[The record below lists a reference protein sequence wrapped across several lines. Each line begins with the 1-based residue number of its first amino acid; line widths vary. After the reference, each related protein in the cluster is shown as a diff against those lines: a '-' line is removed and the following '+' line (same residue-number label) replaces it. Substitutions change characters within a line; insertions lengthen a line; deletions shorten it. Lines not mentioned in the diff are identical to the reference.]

1 MGFGQI
7 IKQLRRRADMTQ
19 EQLAETL
26 SISGQA
32 VSRWE
37 NDLAMPDISLLPVL
51 ANLFD
56 VTTDYLLGVD
66 IAKKEENI
74 RQILR
79 DAGKWGDIGHSK
91 EAADIV
97 RAGLREY
104 PRSYELMH
112 WLQHYLYYSLKQCEE
127 NRRGEM
133 QTEILDLGEKI
144 LEGCTDD
151 LLRYETIDIL
161 CQTYAQSGNLERAAK
176 LANSLPTVWVTRDAL
191 LAKICTGQAQFDAKR
206 VELTALLNL
215 AIVRMGTLNT
225 RLDDGTWALSP
236 EEDATMF
243 RNVLKLIEMLCPDG
257 DYGSC
262 VIGLMRS
269 YTELAFLCLDRGD
282 VRGGLDWL
290 KQGMKHYIAFD
301 TTYDGTIKH
310 TSLLLRDR
318 EYGRISFM
326 NTENGCLSL
335 LNRLKNH
342 PSFEKIQAD
351 TDGREILSQF
361 ETYAARR

>member
-19 EQLAETL
+19 EQLAEVL

-56 VTTDYLLGVD
+56 VTTDELLGVD

-79 DAGKWGDIGHSK
+79 DAATWGDSGHNK
-91 EAADIV
+91 EAADIL
-97 RAGLREY
+97 RAGLKDY
-104 PRSYELMH
+104 PRSFELMR
-112 WLQHYLYYSLKQCEE
+112 WLQHSLYYSQKQYAEDQQDGV
-127 NRRGEM
+127 RK
-133 QTEILDLGEKI
+133 EIIELGEKI

-151 LLRYETIDIL
+151 LCRYETIDLL
-161 CQTYAQSGNLERAAK
+161 CQTYAQSGESEKAAK

-206 VELTALLNL
+206 AELASLLNL
-215 AIVRMGTLNT
+215 TIARMGTLNT
-225 RLDDGTWALSP
+225 PLEDGTWALSP
-236 EEDATMF
+236 EEDETLYK
-243 RNVLKLIEMLCPDG
+243 NVLTLTDMLCPDG

-262 VIGLMRS
+262 VIGRMRS
-269 YTELAFLCLDRGD
+269 YTELAFLCFDRD
-282 VRGGLDWL
+282 DLRGGLDYL
-290 KQGMKHYIAFD
+290 KQGMNYYIPFD
-301 TTYDGTIKH
+301 TTYDGTKKH
-310 TSLLLRDR
+310 TSLLLRGQ
-318 EYGRISFM
+318 EYGRILFV

-335 LNRLKNH
+335 LSRLKNH

-351 TDGREILSQF
+351 AEGREILSQL
-361 ETYAARR
+361 EQYAAQR